1 MYAHAL
7 NWNPAIA
14 VTEEQ
19 FLLLAIQN
27 PDLRLERMSTGE
39 LVIMPP
45 TGGDTGE
52 RNSDVNGQLWY
63 WNQQTKLGKVYDSS
77 TGFRLPNGATRS
89 PDAAWITVGRWQA
102 LLPEQRKK
110 FLPLCPDFAVEIRSE
125 SDRLDTIQAKML
137 EYLANGLRLGWLI
150 DSKTKIVE
158 VYRHDRPVEVL
169 NSPTKL
175 SGEDVLPGFMLD
187 LSQILS

>member
-1 MYAHAL
+1 MYTHTL
-7 NWNPAIA
+7 NWHPAIA
-14 VTEEQ
+14 VTDEQ
-19 FLLLAIQN
+19 FLLLATQN
-27 PDLRLERMSTGE
+27 PDLRLERISTGE

-52 RNSDVNGQLWY
+52 RNSDINGQLWY

-89 PDAAWITVGRWQA
+89 PDAAWITLARWQA

-110 FLPLCPDFAVEIRSE
+110 FLPLCPDFAIELRSE
-125 SDRLDTIQAKML
+125 SDNLDTIQKKMQ
-137 EYLANGLRLGWLI
+137 EYLANGLLLGWLI

-158 VYRHDRPVEVL
+158 IYRPDRPVEIL
-169 NSPTKL
+169 NSPHKL
-175 SGEDVLPGFMLD
+175 PGEDVLPGF
-187 LSQILS
+187 ILNLQSILN